1 MGTMNKK
8 TEMDKKDGDICQKKK
23 RLTSERSLRLV
34 FLRWYVYGSL
44 IKGNMGRTK
53 DELG

>member
-23 RLTSERSLRLV
+23 KTHVREVIAVGV
-34 FLRWYVYGSL
+34 FEVVCVRVLN
-44 IKGNMGRTK
+44 KGQHGPY
-53 DELG
+53 